1 MKKIILYCLAS
12 SLGFL
17 FILSSCTKRPAEDIT
32 PTRTDNSFNNFFAS
46 QRNERQAFTINSNV
60 DNVITGASG
69 TKVYIGGGTLRN
81 LTGGQITGNVTI
93 TLKEV
98 FKLSDMI
105 LNNAPT
111 MSNGEILTSGG
122 EVFVSAT
129 QNGQELTLESNTTF
143 FISIPAPNG
152 TTDSMNVFIG
162 EDSSGVIAWEPV
174 NADTVNSNTTIP
186 IVRSQASLDTAAY
199 YNNADWAIVNQIN
212 QYVVRSNKFGWIN
225 CDYFYSFQNTCS
237 LTTTCDTIYK
247 TPYTKVYF
255 AIPATNSTG
264 YLYVNAQSNFYI
276 PEIPDAT
283 ALKIVA
289 INYSNGKYHVC
300 ITDHIVNCNSNSN
313 NIVHLNFIEMEESQ
327 LETYISQIN
336 I

>member
-1 MKKIILYCLAS
+1 MKKIILNCLIS

-17 FILSSCTKRPAEDIT
+17 FIISSCTKRPTDDIT
-32 PTRTDNSFNNFFAS
+32 PTDNSFNNFFS
-46 QRNERQAFTINSNV
+46 NQRNERQTFTLNSDV
-60 DNVITGASG
+60 DNVITGANG

-81 LTGGQITGNVTI
+81 QSGEQITGNVTI

-98 FKLSDMI
+98 FELSDMI
-105 LNNAPT
+105 LNNATT
-111 MSNGEILTSGG
+111 MANGQILTSGG
-122 EVFVSAT
+122 EVYVSAT
-129 QNGQELTLESNTTF
+129 QYGQELTLDNNASF

-162 EDSSGVIAWEPV
+162 EDSSGVITWEPV
-174 NADTVNSNTTIP
+174 NADTVNSNITLP
-186 IVRSQASLDTAAY
+186 IVPSQTSLDSTAY
-199 YNNADWAIVNQIN
+199 YKNIDWAIVNQMN

-237 LTTTCDTIYK
+237 VTTTCDTIYK

-289 INYSNGKYHVC
+289 INYSGGKYHVC
-300 ITDHIVNCNSNSN
+300 ITDHIVNCNLN
-313 NIVHLNFIEMEESQ
+313 NNNVHLNFIEIEESQ